1 MNCVRSCW
9 TCESVAVR
17 SFEEIDFTGIIMVL
31 NKDTEAMY
39 RIFDFAFDS
48 LVLFF

>member
-1 MNCVRSCW
+1 M
-9 TCESVAVR
+9 R

-39 RIFDFAFDS
+39 RIFDFAFD
-48 LVLFF
+48 FFVFNFFNIHF